1 MKYIVGTHSNT
12 LMVYNNMTLEW
23 TSQLPHPPVAVNTG
37 TFE

>member
-12 LMVYNNMTLEW
+12 LMVYNNGTLEW
-23 TSQLPHPPVAVNTG
+23 TSQVSHPPVAVSTG